1 MNKFEYTNEE
11 KTYIKNKLKNYNRL
25 LDRLIEMRDDLFAQK
40 YREWHKAELYHFCDS
55 VYDQVVGISEVI
67 AMLERSFED
76 QSISVFEYDDYFQ
89 ADKEMVKQIRKAID
103 HFNSKP
109 KVNYRYA

>member
-11 KTYIKNKLKNYNRL
+11 KTYIKNKLKNYNRI
-25 LDRLIEMRDDLFAQK
+25 LDRLVEMRDDLLEQRV
-40 YREWHKAELYHFCDS
+40 REWHRPELYHFCDAIC
-55 VYDQVVGISEVI
+55 DQVAGMNEVI
-67 AMLERSFED
+67 AMLEKSFEA
-76 QSISVFEYDDYFQ
+76 QSVSVFEYDDYFQ